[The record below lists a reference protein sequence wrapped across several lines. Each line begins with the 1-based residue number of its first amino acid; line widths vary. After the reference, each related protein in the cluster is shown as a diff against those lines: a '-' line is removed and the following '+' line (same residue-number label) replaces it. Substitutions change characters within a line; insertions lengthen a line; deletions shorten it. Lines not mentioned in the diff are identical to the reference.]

1 MTSKEVKDTIK
12 YLRSLYEESFQG
24 MSAEDWWEMLSTWQR
39 GVGSESFKNVKA
51 AINSYANKNKTKP
64 PTLED
69 IYKEL
74 MNIDEDK
81 YRGLFRTLC
90 RQASLAVN
98 PEEHITILDLGGFR
112 WSEEHQRKVYYH
124 AETRMGTTYLP
135 QDFTSMPKELQVY
148 AEDLDGL
155 KAIYREAESNKE
167 LAYKRFKS
175 RYPGIREEL
184 NGKD

>member
-24 MSAEDWWEMLSTWQR
+24 MSSGEWWEMLSKWEK
-39 GVGSESFKNVKA
+39 GIGGESFKNVKA
-51 AINSYANKNKTKP
+51 AINSYTNKGKAVP

-112 WSEEHQRKVYYH
+112 WSEEYQRKVYYH
-124 AETRMGTTYLP
+124 AETRQGTSYLP

-148 AEDLDGL
+148 AEDIDGL
-155 KAIYREAESNKE
+155 KGIYREAESNSE

-175 RYPGIREEL
+175 SYPQIREEL
-184 NGKD
+184 YG